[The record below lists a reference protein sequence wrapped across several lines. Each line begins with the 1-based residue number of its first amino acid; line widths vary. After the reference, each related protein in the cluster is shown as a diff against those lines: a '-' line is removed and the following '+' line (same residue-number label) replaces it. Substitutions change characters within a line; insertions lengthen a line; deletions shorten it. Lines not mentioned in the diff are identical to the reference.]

1 MECIF
6 DKSVDCEVKE
16 FKTFLAEEEILDSES
31 QNTKYS
37 QMRDG
42 GGVGKSSFRYNRDI
56 ISVKRKDSQILQS
69 PEGIFLNTL
78 ELVVGHDQSGE
89 SAQVGEHKRRQH
101 RDLVVAEV
109 AEKFGGN

>member
-78 ELVVGHDQSGE
+78 ELVV
-89 SAQVGEHKRRQH
+89 
-101 RDLVVAEV
+101 
-109 AEKFGGN
+109 